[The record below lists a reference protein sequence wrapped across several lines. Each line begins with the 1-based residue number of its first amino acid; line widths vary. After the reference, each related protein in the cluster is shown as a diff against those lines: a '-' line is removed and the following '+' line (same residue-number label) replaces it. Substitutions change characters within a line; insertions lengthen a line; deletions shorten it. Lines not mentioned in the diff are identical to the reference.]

1 MRREAA
7 QDFDGVVEGAH
18 GLERAFQVVPENGT
32 QFLIL
37 RPGNEVVNRRTR
49 SIFEQSSLKI
59 RANDQR
65 LLV

>member
-32 QFLIL
+32 RFLIL
-37 RPGNEVVNRRTR
+37 RLRSEVVNG
-49 SIFEQSSLKI
+49 
-59 RANDQR
+59 
-65 LLV
+65 